1 MERDRLMPVDAP
13 TSEPTAP
20 LRGTVR
26 LHREYRDILGRPLT
40 GNATITGQDRTEDGG
55 RIVLPLPVEVDIVN
69 GVLDVHLPPDTYLVE
84 ATLRTVEQARAT
96 DKVTVTIA

>member
-1 MERDRLMPVDAP
+1 MPVDAP

-20 LRGTVR
+20 MKGTVR
-26 LHREYRDILGRPLT
+26 LLREYLDVLGRPLT
-40 GNATITGQDRTEDGG
+40 GTATITGQARTEDGG

-69 GVLDVHLPPDTYLVE
+69 GVLDVYLPPDTYLVE

-96 DKVTVTIA
+96 DKVTVAVGLS